1 MMTPV
6 LALLQV
12 TAQTAA
18 PPQPLIV
25 FLIATVLKML
35 ILFTIYLVGVALLT
49 LAERKISAWM
59 QDRHG
64 PNRVGGKTGLLQPA
78 ADGLKNIMKE
88 ETYPDAAY
96 TPIFILAPVMAF
108 IPALMTWA
116 VIPWGAPLD
125 LSLIGEWRV
134 VQVVAGWFGVP
145 ATFAANWGIIDMS
158 VAPLP
163 VGFLYVLAI
172 GSIGVYGIVL
182 AGWSS
187 NNKYSL
193 LGGLRSSA
201 QMVSYEI
208 AMGMATIPVL
218 LLAGNVSLSQ
228 IVERQAGLGPLSW
241 NVAACTIAW
250 LVFLI
255 AAFAETNRLPFDM
268 PEAESELIAGYH
280 TEYSA
285 MKFSMFFIAEYA
297 NMVTASA
304 LMSTLFFGGWDIPFT
319 AWDNVAP
326 HTALKTLLTTGV
338 FFGKTLFWVFFYMW
352 IRWTV
357 PRFRYDQL
365 MALGWKILLPV
376 MLAYIMVM
384 ATAILMLQKAGFAP
398 TSMVF
403 SAALL
408 GINVVLTLILVF
420 GLDRGRII
428 SPAYSRLDK
437 RNLTKLR
444 AVANVKRA
452 TEAEVLP

>member
-1 MMTPV
+1 MTLPV
-6 LALLQV
+6 FTMLQAV
-12 TAQTAA
+12 
-18 PPQPLIV
+18 PPQSINV
-25 FLIATVLKML
+25 FLIATVVKM
-35 ILFTIYLVGVALLT
+35 IVLFSLYMVGVALLT
-49 LAERKISAWM
+49 LAERKISAFM

-64 PNRVGGKTGLLQPA
+64 PNRVGPWGVLQPA

-96 TPIFILAPVMAF
+96 TPIFVLAPALAF
-108 IPALMTWA
+108 IPAMITWA
-116 VIPWGAPLD
+116 VIPWGAPWD
-125 LSLIGEWRV
+125 S
-134 VQVVAGWFGVP
+134 P
-145 ATFAANWGIIDMS
+145 WGRIELS

-163 VGFLYVLAI
+163 IGFLFVLAI

-182 AGWSS
+182 AGWAS

-201 QMVSYEI
+201 QMISYEI

-218 LLAGNVSLSQ
+218 LLAGNVSLNQ
-228 IVERQAGLGPLSW
+228 IVETQAGLGPLSW
-241 NVAACTIAW
+241 NAATCTIAW

-255 AAFAETNRLPFDM
+255 AAFAETNRLPFDL

-280 TEYSA
+280 SEYSA

-319 AWDNVAP
+319 TWDNVAP
-326 HTALKTLLTTGV
+326 HTAIKTLLTTGL

-376 MLAYIMVM
+376 MLGYITVM
-384 ATAILMLQKAGFAP
+384 ASAILALQKAGFAP
-398 TSMVF
+398 SSLQF
-403 SAALL
+403 SGALFAL
-408 GINVVLTLILVF
+408 NVILVLLLVF
-420 GLDRGRII
+420 VLDRGRIV
-428 SPAYSRLDK
+428 SPAYSRLD
-437 RNLTKLR
+437 RGGLNRLR
-444 AVANVKRA
+444 SVANLERA
-452 TEAEVLP
+452 PGTGAKAAH